1 MAQFDNIIN
10 NNFTGEVPDAALLL
24 HSSYSDTRL
33 VCFGGYGRVL
43 RALNNE
49 THEIVAVKELLR
61 NCLPIEGALARLEKR
76 PARNIV
82 SLEEILRE
90 INCLVK
96 VHNHIS
102 FVQIKDFF
110 YDNQYFYII
119 EDFQEGGDLFDAI
132 ATRKRYTESDARD
145 VCRSLLDGIQ
155 HMHSLNIIHRDLK
168 PENILVQSNTYK
180 ICDFGLAVAL
190 KPETKHTTGNLGS
203 VRYKA
208 PEIFNSEF
216 YGKPVGIQ
224 KYIIIV
230 LVLYLFFVRY
240 VGTRCYSLCDYQ
252 WN

>member
-1 MAQFDNIIN
+1 MAQFDN
-10 NNFTGEVPDAALLL
+10 NFTCEVQDAALYM
-24 HSSYSDTRL
+24 SDKYSDMKL

-43 RALNNE
+43 RAVNNQ
-49 THEIVAVKELLR
+49 THEIVAIKELLR

-76 PARNIV
+76 PERNIV
-82 SLEEILRE
+82 SLDEILRE

-96 VHNHIS
+96 VQNHNS

-119 EDFQEGGDLFDAI
+119 EDFQAGGDLFDAI

-155 HMHSLNIIHRDLK
+155 HMHLLNILHRDLK
-168 PENILVQSNTYK
+168 PENILVQTNTYK

-190 KPETKHTTGNLGS
+190 NPETKHTAGNLGS

-208 PEIFNSEF
+208 PEVFNSEF
-216 YGKPVGIQ
+216 YGKPVGININ
-224 KYIIIV
+224 IIII
-230 LVLYLFFVRY
+230 LVLIVILY
-240 VGTRCYSLCDYQ
+240 
-252 WN
+252 